1 LGLTPDVALNF
12 LTCVRLGN
20 YREVAAAHA
29 GISRATL
36 YRWLR
41 DPRPPFVAF
50 RRALDQAE
58 AQVEVEV
65 VANLMR
71 LSAKSTRAAEFLL
84 TRRFPDQWSEVPRK
98 SRSSTTPGIADGQTQ
113 MASGP
118 YVIIPRELVEG
129 SAIGVG

>member
-1 LGLTPDVALNF
+1 LGLTPDVALSF
-12 LTCVRLGN
+12 LTCVRLGS
-20 YREVAAAHA
+20 YREVAAAYA

-36 YRWLR
+36 YRWLGS
-41 DPRPPFVAF
+41 PRPQFVAF
-50 RRALDQAE
+50 RMAVEQAE

-84 TRRFPDQWSEVPRK
+84 TRRFPDRWSEVRRK
-98 SRSSTTPGIADGQTQ
+98 ARSSTTPGITDGQTQ

-118 YVIIPRELVEG
+118 YVIIPREVVEG
-129 SAIGVG
+129 SAIGDG